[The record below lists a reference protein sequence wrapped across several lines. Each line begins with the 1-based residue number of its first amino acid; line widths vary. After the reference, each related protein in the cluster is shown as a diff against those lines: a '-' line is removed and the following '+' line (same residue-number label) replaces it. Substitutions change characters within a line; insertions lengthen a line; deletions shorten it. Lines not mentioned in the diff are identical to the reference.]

1 MFSPANI
8 KTLPVLSSILTISI
22 AVKVLVKAWHKIMQV
37 TPCFPVGK
45 IFFPHINNVEKG
57 ELSIAPQ

>member
-22 AVKVLVKAWHKIMQV
+22 GVKVLVKAWHKIMQV
-37 TPCFPVGK
+37 IPCFPVGK
-45 IFFPHINNVEKG
+45 IFSPHVNDIERG
-57 ELSIAPQ
+57 